1 MAHQRE
7 PKNEQETKT
16 GSTVRSEFP
25 NENRHS
31 LRAQIKPP
39 AYLYPMT
46 NPPPSNFERML
57 ALIDEVFA
65 TRSDP
70 DQLQVDETVIEKL
83 QAIHPATLGEY
94 NEGNGP
100 CVWVLVIPTTKEVMN
115 DFLAGHITEQQLLDS
130 TQPGQQFEALYLCS
144 ATVLPEY
151 RRRELA
157 LNLCIDA
164 VNAIQL
170 QYPLQYL
177 YTWPFTPEG
186 RALAEH
192 VAKKT
197 GLTLFSLP

>member
-1 MAHQRE
+1 
-7 PKNEQETKT
+7 
-16 GSTVRSEFP
+16 
-25 NENRHS
+25 
-31 LRAQIKPP
+31 
-39 AYLYPMT
+39 MT
-46 NPPPSNFERML
+46 NPSPTNFQRML
-57 ALIDEVFA
+57 ALIDDVFA

-70 DQLQVDETVIEKL
+70 DQLQVDEAVIEKL

-100 CVWVLVIPTTKEVMN
+100 CVWVLVIPTTRAVMD
-115 DFLAGHITEQQLLDS
+115 DFLAGRITEQQPLDRTES
-130 TQPGQQFEALYLCS
+130 GQPFEALYLCS

-151 RRRELA
+151 RRRGLA
-157 LNLCIDA
+157 LQLCVDA
-164 VNAIQL
+164 INAIQL
-170 QYPLQYL
+170 KYPLQYL

>member
-1 MAHQRE
+1 
-7 PKNEQETKT
+7 
-16 GSTVRSEFP
+16 
-25 NENRHS
+25 
-31 LRAQIKPP
+31 
-39 AYLYPMT
+39 MT
-46 NPPPSNFERML
+46 NTPPSNFERML

-83 QAIHPATLGEY
+83 QTIHPATLGEY
-94 NEGNGP
+94 NEGDGP

-115 DFLAGHITEQQLLDS
+115 DFLAGRITEQQLLDR
-130 TQPGQQFEALYLCS
+130 TEPGQPFEALYLCS

-151 RRRELA
+151 RRRGLA
-157 LNLCIDA
+157 LKLCIDA

-170 QYPLQYL
+170 KYPMQYL